1 MCSIGVK
8 ESATAHEAF
17 TKFGE
22 YHRQMEKVGIQMLK
36 KTKRV
41 LEDLETYLKKAIPDT
56 KLTIKK
62 YADVKF
68 EYLSYC
74 LKVKEMDDEE
84 ASYCTIGEPLYR
96 VEAGNI
102 EYRYVIIVIALATK
116 QKKFNSKGAFQNAT
130 LKIHTRNYSS
140 FL

>member
-102 EYRYVIIVIALATK
+102 EYRYVIVVIALATK
-116 QKKFNSKGAFQNAT
+116 PKKFNSKGAF
-130 LKIHTRNYSS
+130 
-140 FL
+140 

>member
-1 MCSIGVK
+1 MIFFL
-8 ESATAHEAF
+8 A
-17 TKFGE
+17 
-22 YHRQMEKVGIQMLK
+22 Q
-36 KTKRV
+36 V

-68 EYLSYC
+68 EYLSFC

-84 ASYCTIGEPLYR
+84 VSYASIGEPLYR

-102 EYRYVIIVIALATK
+102 EYRYTIGSMSL
-116 QKKFNSKGAFQNAT
+116 FAFEFEFFPKNC
-130 LKIHTRNYSS
+130 
-140 FL
+140 F

>member
-1 MCSIGVK
+1 MR
-8 ESATAHEAF
+8 ENE
-17 TKFGE
+17 
-22 YHRQMEKVGIQMLK
+22 LK
-36 KTKRV
+36 YFFVFKV

-84 ASYCTIGEPLYR
+84 VSYCTIGEPLYR

-102 EYRYVIIVIALATK
+102 EYRYVIFLV
-116 QKKFNSKGAFQNAT
+116 
-130 LKIHTRNYSS
+130 TRP
-140 FL
+140 

>member
-1 MCSIGVK
+1 MFHWCQRKCNSTWSIYQVWRVSPTNGKSWNTNVEEDKTGKLYFLTCVK
-8 ESATAHEAF
+8 I
-17 TKFGE
+17 KFE
-22 YHRQMEKVGIQMLK
+22 IFFVIK
-36 KTKRV
+36 V

-84 ASYCTIGEPLYR
+84 VSYCTIGEPLYR

-102 EYRYVIIVIALATK
+102 EYRYVIFLV
-116 QKKFNSKGAFQNAT
+116 
-130 LKIHTRNYSS
+130 TRP
-140 FL
+140 

>member
-1 MCSIGVK
+1 MR
-8 ESATAHEAF
+8 ENE
-17 TKFGE
+17 
-22 YHRQMEKVGIQMLK
+22 LK
-36 KTKRV
+36 YFFVIKV

-84 ASYCTIGEPLYR
+84 VSYCTIGEPLYR

-102 EYRYVIIVIALATK
+102 EYRYVIFFGNTTIAKSQKVTITVNDFA
-116 QKKFNSKGAFQNAT
+116 QKKFESN
-130 LKIHTRNYSS
+130 
-140 FL
+140 